1 MSIDTLLFEAED
13 LSKLEPGQVRISA
26 PSFRGSL
33 QINTITFDDRI
44 PLDITVADGDVTVRR
59 VDEQPILVDIN
70 GNLLDN
76 HNNLRHPVFY
86 RPQPEVRFM
95 RHDDELWG
103 VVNDQDVIDGSF
115 RIGVFADVISLYAL
129 QHQQRQ
135 RRQLTQR
142 FYEGAVA
149 LRTAHE
155 NVTV

>member
-1 MSIDTLLFEAED
+1 
-13 LSKLEPGQVRISA
+13 
-26 PSFRGSL
+26 
-33 QINTITFDDRI
+33 
-44 PLDITVADGDVTVRR
+44 
-59 VDEQPILVDIN
+59 
-70 GNLLDN
+70 
-76 HNNLRHPVFY
+76 
-86 RPQPEVRFM
+86 M